1 MNSLPESLKSLRA
14 NRGVSQQ
21 QVAKAIQVSKSLIT
35 SFESGRLIPKP
46 DTAERL
52 DRYFDCGNRI
62 RKLAGEARERARRRP
77 ATQFRSWIEH
87 ERRATALR
95 IYQPLVIPGL
105 FQTEAY
111 ARMVLSCGG
120 VPASEVERRLRIR
133 LDRQEILKRETP
145 PRINAIIDEMVLRRG
160 DRTILLEQLEHLAEL
175 ARQPNVTIRVVPL
188 DAPAHLGWG
197 GPMTIASFDDGGDI
211 GNLDN
216 HVDGTMITDPDKMT
230 ALLAAW
236 DDVCAVALNA
246 RQSLELIEDVI
257 KKWPK

>member
-1 MNSLPESLKSLRA
+1 MSSLPDSLRSLRA
-14 NRGVSQQ
+14 NRGVTQQ
-21 QVAKAIQVSKSLIT
+21 QVARAIQVSKSLIT

-62 RKLAGEARERARRRP
+62 RKLAGEAREQARQRP

-87 ERRATALR
+87 EQRATALR

-111 ARMVLSCGG
+111 ARMVLSCGA
-120 VPASEVERRLRIR
+120 VPPPEVERRLRIR
-133 LDRQEILKRETP
+133 LDRQEILKRETL
-145 PRINAIIDEMVLRRG
+145 PRINAIIDELVLRRG

-175 ARQPNVTIRVVPL
+175 ARLPHVTIRVMPL
-188 DAPAHLGWG
+188 DAPVHLGWD
-197 GPMTIASFDDGGDI
+197 GPFDVASFADGPDVGI
-211 GNLDN
+211 LDN
-216 HVDGTMITDPDKMT
+216 HVDVTVITNPDQVAT
-230 ALLAAW
+230 LIAAW